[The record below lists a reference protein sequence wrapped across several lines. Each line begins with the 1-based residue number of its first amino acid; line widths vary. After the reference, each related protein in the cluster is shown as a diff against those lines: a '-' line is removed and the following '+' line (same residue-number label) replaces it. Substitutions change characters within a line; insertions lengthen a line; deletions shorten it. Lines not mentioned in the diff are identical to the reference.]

1 MYITYM
7 IAWWI
12 FKYVRTYVHACTYVR
27 YIRMYV
33 RTYVTALSKNTLIK
47 RHMFA
52 RELYVLANKALSGGI
67 AVPVARFAGI
77 FSG

>member
-1 MYITYM
+1 M
-7 IAWWI
+7 
-12 FKYVRTYVHACTYVR
+12 YVRTLHT
-27 YIRMYV
+27 YV

-52 RELYVLANKALSGGI
+52 RELYVLANKALSGGNAL
-67 AVPVARFAGI
+67 AVGLFAFF